1 MQGNEKRVQV
11 IQVDVDVLKYE
22 NINIEVF
29 FNKILKKLRRKIN
42 MEEKIEKKENI
53 ENSACCASSTSCCT
67 PASSCCG
74 SDNMTQNP
82 ISNEKGGKIESIPR
96 NPEKLNIDIFVPLT
110 ACSCEWDKFMNSIFT
125 VITPFMKNVDFQTK
139 DLNSDEARNQGVFG
153 NCVVVDGK
161 TKFTNSNLL
170 RKQLPLLLKERGL
183 I

>member
-1 MQGNEKRVQV
+1 
-11 IQVDVDVLKYE
+11 
-22 NINIEVF
+22 
-29 FNKILKKLRRKIN
+29 

-53 ENSACCASSTSCCT
+53 ENSACCAPSSSCCGSSENMIQVPISNEKGGKIEKKEIIENSACCASSSSCCT

-74 SDNMTQNP
+74 SDTM
-82 ISNEKGGKIESIPR
+82 KIESIPR
-96 NPEKLNIDIFVPLT
+96 NSEKLNIDIFVPLS
-110 ACSCEWDKFMNSIFT
+110 ACSCEWDKFMNGIFT
-125 VITPFMKNVDFQTK
+125 VITPYMKNVDFQTK